1 MRLHEELRR
10 RLTKVSDLVLDRF
23 PYHGIV
29 NSVQLDVTLV
39 RQVVENIGRT
49 YGFRA

>member
-1 MRLHEELRR
+1 MRLHQELRR
-10 RLTKVSDLVLDRF
+10 RLTKVSDLVLNRL

-29 NSVQLDVTLV
+29 DGVQLDVTLV